1 MVLGRLF
8 HTLELLPP
16 DAVDTGD
23 PEPDGIPSTVGGTG
37 AVLGVSA
44 VVDGPGEGRAVGAEA
59 MGTGLE
65 PGDAGVKGTPD
76 VGVRGTPIAAHWV
89 ARDGAVTLHAVGRA
103 RACVWLTERPSG
115 F

>member
-1 MVLGRLF
+1 M
-8 HTLELLPP
+8 ELLPP

-37 AVLGVSA
+37 AVIGVSA
-44 VVDGPGEGRAVGAEA
+44 VVDGPGEGRAVGAAA

-65 PGDAGVKGTPD
+65 PGDVGVTGTPN

-89 ARDGAVTLHAVGRA
+89 ASDGVVTLHAAGRA
-103 RACVWLTERPSG
+103 SACVWLTERPTG